1 MAGVAAYDVSDY
13 LTGGVSRVPLFGRR
27 RITCPII
34 WPPNGIERT
43 TVSEAP
49 ESGVQLRVCIIV
61 PPSQCPVCDT
71 LSESWLSTPFTQSRR
86 SSRPRQNIR
95 VASRRARH
103 IEHMPRLAISASGL
117 PSRCQVTSKS
127 RPSHGPGDPSGP
139 APEACWKGS
148 GPGAAGSARTAQ
160 RHVGHHVGDCVAAVT

>member
-1 MAGVAAYDVSDY
+1 M
-13 LTGGVSRVPLFGRR
+13 
-27 RITCPII
+27 
-34 WPPNGIERT
+34 
-43 TVSEAP
+43 
-49 ESGVQLRVCIIV
+49 QLRVCIIV

-127 RPSHGPGDPSGP
+127 RPSHVQVTAQETPRGRRRRPVGRAAARGLQGPP
-139 APEACWKGS
+139 AQLNVTSAITSATAWRPLRDVGREDAV
-148 GPGAAGSARTAQ
+148 PAAAAAAAAAGCVSDRQ
-160 RHVGHHVGDCVAAVT
+160 GKGLRDGDCACMCAS